1 MIEIQLLE
9 IAGFASALKA
19 LHLPFGKKCD
29 SYVEA
34 QNYDCFDVLSP
45 DIERLGGDWRVF
57 VSNHDKDLLMR
68 LVKAGDEHAK
78 VVRGIVAWLDIN
90 APRYWWAEFDTYR
103 IGREQLASESTMHI
117 QGKGLNEEEL
127 VRMKSELHEGTMQR
141 RVQMIS
147 YQTLRRMWLQRRT
160 HRLPEW
166 RMFCKWVEKLPF
178 SWLITNIDNKKQKDE
193 WHKHE

>member
-1 MIEIQLLE
+1 MIEVKVIE
-9 IAGFASALKA
+9 AAGFVSALTA

-29 SYVEA
+29 SHADAYCEKA
-34 QNYDCFDVLSP
+34 KYN
-45 DIERLGGDWRVF
+45 DIWVGDWTVEM
-57 VSNHDKDLLMR
+57 SDHDKHLLEN

-78 VVRGIVAWLDIN
+78 VLRGVVVWFEIN

-117 QGKGLNEEEL
+117 QGKGLKEEEL
-127 VRMKSELHEGTMQR
+127 VKMKSELPEGTMQK

-147 YQTLRRMWLQRRT
+147 YQTLRRIWLQRRT

-166 RMFCKWVEKLPF
+166 REFCSFLEKLPY
-178 SWLITNIDNKKQKDE
+178 SWLITQSNK
-193 WHKHE
+193 